1 MTSSDRAAQAR
12 LNGSLSRGPVTP
24 EGKARAALNATRHG
38 LAGSRFALLPD
49 EDPHAF
55 QAFAQAVMAD
65 LAPRDALEEVE
76 AREAAQGLW
85 RRQRA
90 DRLEA
95 RIVGAMLEEK
105 EDGSLLPGMDSV
117 RALGTLLRYIG
128 RIQRDLDRALAR
140 LSALQ
145 TRPLARPAVDVPQPR
160 PEPPAHA
167 EVAPGS
173 PDKPPRPDEP
183 DEAPSAA
190 RPMPLN
196 RQQRRRR
203 ERLAQK
209 VERRDRPAA

>member
-1 MTSSDRAAQAR
+1 MTSSDRAARAR

-38 LAGSRFALLPD
+38 LSGRRFALLPD
-49 EDPHAF
+49 EDPEEF
-55 QAFAQAVMAD
+55 QAFADAVLAD
-65 LAPRDALEEVE
+65 LAPRDALEEAE
-76 AREAAQGLW
+76 AREAAKGLW

-145 TRPLARPAVDVPQPR
+145 TRPLAAPAAEVADIDPR
-160 PEPPAHA
+160 PEAQ
-167 EVAPGS
+167 PG
-173 PDKPPRPDEP
+173 EP
-183 DEAPSAA
+183 LARATTAWVRNEPSEAPSPAE
-190 RPMPLN
+190 PTPPN

-209 VERRDRPAA
+209 VKRRERPAA

>member
-1 MTSSDRAAQAR
+1 MAKRMIAMTSSDRAARAR

-38 LAGSRFALLPD
+38 LSGRRFALLPD
-49 EDPHAF
+49 EDPEEF
-55 QAFAQAVMAD
+55 QAFADAVMAD
-65 LAPRDALEEVE
+65 LAPRDALEEAE

-145 TRPLARPAVDVPQPR
+145 KRPLARPASAVHAGIAPASPEKPR
-160 PEPPAHA
+160 RPNEPGKAQAAA
-167 EVAPGS
+167 EPT
-173 PDKPPRPDEP
+173 
-183 DEAPSAA
+183 
-190 RPMPLN
+190 PLN
-196 RQQRRRR
+196 RQQRRRQ

-209 VERRDRPAA
+209 TERQERPAA